1 MADHRPS
8 PPQRPL
14 PPGVMRLGRIAGSD
28 VVLTPSWFL
37 IAILIA
43 VMVAPAVE
51 QVEPGLGAAKYVA
64 GLAFAV
70 ILYGSVLLHEAAHA
84 VMAHRLG
91 YPVGPI
97 TLNFLGG
104 ATSIEDESR
113 RPRDEFLIAVVGP
126 LTSLVVGGVGVLLW
140 WAGPHGLLLMA
151 VEGLAGANLFVGV
164 LNMVPGL
171 PLDGGR
177 VLRAAIW
184 GGTRDIHKGTIVAGW
199 IGRIAAALALLWP
212 FFEEEVTGSQPTFYD
227 YLIGFVVAL
236 FLWGGASAAMAGAR
250 FRRRMPDLVARDLA
264 RRTLAVPADLPLSE
278 AVRRAHE
285 AQAGGIVTVTSTG
298 QPVGLVNEAALRA
311 TPVERRPWLPTA
323 SVARALVDGLSLPA
337 TIHGEELVMAITRMP
352 AGEYL
357 LVEEDGSIYGILA
370 TADVDAAFQRAAG

>member
-1 MADHRPS
+1 
-8 PPQRPL
+8 
-14 PPGVMRLGRIAGSD
+14 MRLGRIAGSD

-37 IAILIA
+37 IAVLIA

-51 QVEPGLGAAKYVA
+51 QVEPGLGAGKYVA

-227 YLIGFVVAL
+227 YLLGFVVAL